1 MNALYFCRDIRNNI
15 PFVGANENA
24 GFIPHDFFWM
34 EQGGSRHGVGTE
46 SEWGYARIING

>member
-24 GFIPHDFFWM
+24 GFIPHDFFGW
-34 EQGGSRHGVGTE
+34 SREGAGTE
-46 SEWGYARIING
+46 WEQNQNGGMPG